1 MGGNLLSYLQQ
12 FTFRVWNTKPFKQ
25 FQTLEAQMVFF
36 SHWLILIFSLFFTTF
51 GLKLCVVSL
60 TGTFL
65 FLLGFTTWMYIKQ
78 NKDYNY
84 YFPKKNV
91 DLSSNNYKL
100 AEKMKKPRKDFKVDR
115 RLTGSQVIDEQLQ
128 EILDYMIRD
137 YVYPWYDLVSDSE
150 EVPHEIRVAAQ
161 NVIVAFANRVKEV
174 DWIPFLTTR
183 LVDDAASHLRLYR
196 QARARVQSMPQ
207 GSKISLEEAFFDL
220 ELAMESGLVCRD
232 HISLTPSL
240 QRSYLQQLTDVVLF
254 YLSPEVEF
262 HCLPLRYITRELIV
276 NSVLI
281 PLITKL
287 SDPDYINQI
296 IIWLG
301 KDMSVTSEV
310 FLTVLKV
317 NDNVEELAATKE
329 ILNKEL
335 TILRSRDAGGESET
349 LIKQQ
354 LSSLNYLAKLV
365 TNQIARLQSGADP
378 GPDYSRLL
386 LGSSKLFQLPLDVL
400 LKNNMALSHF
410 MDHMTSV
417 GAQSYLFFYLNIEGW
432 RASTEQQL
440 ADMVQTSLEKSE
452 VLLAEHYS
460 AAKQTLE
467 RIREAAHSIFEQ
479 YLTEKSS
486 CKLDIDEV
494 VVKRLLYRIK
504 TEKPNETWFDEAQA
518 CVFEKM
524 QTDDRCLYGF
534 RNSPAYVKLLS
545 ELHLLRGDSGIDEAA
560 LVLASGLAEDDD
572 DSASL
577 DEVSLNSDTASLP
590 EFVISHN
597 SSTETDNGSGGS
609 PSNLPDTKPIGPF
622 ILYAEIIETGLVH
635 EKGKTFGVYAVTISK
650 KYESGQRESW
660 HIYRRYSDFHE
671 LHRKIK
677 EKFPELSKLPF
688 PAKKTFHNME
698 RKTLERR
705 MICLN
710 SYIKSLTQPAM
721 LTSKPGLLPLLLTFF
736 SPSGYRASTH
746 LSATLDSLL
755 RMSMQAVRTVPD
767 SVLSS
772 VDGMVDGLSRV
783 LQVRTATTAKDSI
796 TREGPET
803 LKVGASL
810 DTETADNI
818 PMRILLLLMTE
829 VFELKSSSQWLR
841 RRLVIILRQVVR
853 TMFGDIVNR
862 RILDYVSLL
871 TSPNKVATYLSA
883 FKDAY
888 WPNGMPSEPTQSRD
902 QATKM
907 RTRVAAKAALLSS
920 LSDDIKHILGS
931 ETTLTGILSVFGL
944 LQVTRLNTRLICV
957 LMEGALSNLFA
968 GSAQVIR
975 RLHCKSHRIEEARSP
990 YNSLPTVLKP
1000 STP

>member
-1 MGGNLLSYLQQ
+1 
-12 FTFRVWNTKPFKQ
+12 
-25 FQTLEAQMVFF
+25 MV
-36 SHWLILIFSLFFTTF
+36 SIYHWFILIIALFFTTF
-51 GLKLCVVSL
+51 GITVCAVTFVAI
-60 TGTFL
+60 FL
-65 FLLGFTTWMYIKQ
+65 FLLGITTWMYIKQ
-78 NKDYNY
+78 NRTFDD
-84 YFPKKNV
+84 YFPKQNV
-91 DLSSNNYKL
+91 GFAPYIYEV
-100 AEKMKKPRKDFKVDR
+100 AEKMKKTKKDFKVDR

-128 EILDYMIRD
+128 EILDYIIRD

-196 QARARVQSMPQ
+196 QARARIQAMPQ
-207 GSKISLEEAFFDL
+207 GSKVSLEEAFFDL
-220 ELAMESGLVCRD
+220 ELTMEGGLVCRD

-240 QRSYLQQLTDVVLF
+240 QRCYLQQLTDVVLF

-262 HCLPLRYITRELIV
+262 HCLALRYITRELIV

-281 PLITKL
+281 PLIAKL

-296 IIWLG
+296 LIWLC
-301 KDMSVTSEV
+301 KDIPVTSEV

-317 NDNVEELAATKE
+317 CDNVDELNATKD
-329 ILNKEL
+329 ILNKEIA
-335 TILRSRDAGGESET
+335 TLRSRDAGGESET
-349 LIKQQ
+349 LVKQQ
-354 LSSLNYLAKLV
+354 LSSLNYLGKLV
-365 TNQIARLQSGADP
+365 ANQITRLQSGGDT

-386 LGSSKLFQLPLDVL
+386 LGSPKLFQLPLDVL
-400 LKNNMALSHF
+400 LKNNIALSYF

-417 GAQSYLFFYLNIEGW
+417 GAQAYLFFYLNIEGW

-440 ADMVQTSLEKSE
+440 ADMSQTSFEKSE
-452 VLLAEHYS
+452 VLLAEQYS

-467 RIREAAHSIFEQ
+467 RIREAAYSIFEQ
-479 YLTEKSS
+479 YLTDQSS
-486 CKLDIDEV
+486 CRLQIDEF
-494 VVKRLLYRIK
+494 VVKRLLCKIRS
-504 TEKPNETWFDEAQA
+504 EKPNESWFDEAQA

-524 QTDDRCLYGF
+524 QTDERCLYGF

-545 ELHLLRGDSGIDEAA
+545 ELHLLRGETGLDEASI
-560 LVLASGLAEDDD
+560 VTTGSAEDDE

-590 EFVISHN
+590 EFVISNNN
-597 SSTETDNGSGGS
+597 SSEAETGSGGS
-609 PSNLPDTKPIGPF
+609 PSALSENKPNGPF
-622 ILYAEIIETGLVH
+622 TLFADIIETGLVH
-635 EKGKTFGVYAVTISK
+635 EKGKTFGVYAISISK

-705 MICLN
+705 MLCLN
-710 SYIKSLTQPAM
+710 SYLKSLTQPTM
-721 LTSKPGLLPLLLTFF
+721 LTSKPGLLPLLLAFF
-736 SPSGYRASTH
+736 NPSGYRASTH
-746 LSATLDSLL
+746 FSATLDSLL
-755 RMSMQAVRTVPD
+755 KMSMQAVRTVPD

-783 LQVRTATTAKDSI
+783 LQVRTASAAKDNI
-796 TREGPET
+796 QRGGGPET

-829 VFELKSSSQWLR
+829 VFELKASSQWLR
-841 RRLVIILRQVVR
+841 RRLVILLRQVVR

-862 RILDYVSLL
+862 RILDYVSVL
-871 TSPNKVATYLSA
+871 TSPNKVASYLSA

-888 WPNGMPSEPTQSRD
+888 WPNGIPSEPSQPRD
-902 QATKM
+902 HATKM

-931 ETTLTGILSVFGL
+931 ETTLTGILSVFAL
-944 LQVTRLNTRLICV
+944 LQISRLNTRLICV
-957 LMEGALSNLFA
+957 LIEGALSNLFT

-975 RLHCKSHRIEEARSP
+975 RLHSKSHRIEEARSP
-990 YNSLPTVLKP
+990 YNTLPTVLKP
-1000 STP
+1000 ATPS